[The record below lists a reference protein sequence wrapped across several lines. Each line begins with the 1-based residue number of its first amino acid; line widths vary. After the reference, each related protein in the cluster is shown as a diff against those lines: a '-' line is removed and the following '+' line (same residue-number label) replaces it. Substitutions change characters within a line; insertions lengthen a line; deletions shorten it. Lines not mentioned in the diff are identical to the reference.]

1 MQVMQQNVSAKRI
14 AQRIEEL
21 AACSTTER
29 GVTRLSFTKES
40 EMASELVSEWMR
52 EAGMTVRRDVLN
64 NLIGRYEGTKP
75 DAPALLIGSHLDS
88 VVEAGKYDGI
98 LGVISGI
105 EVVQTL
111 FEHHFRPSYPIEVI
125 GFCDEEGTR
134 FHTTLL
140 GSRALSGDFR
150 EQDLLAKDEK
160 GITLAAA
167 MKEIGLEPSQYRL
180 AARDPHTVRG
190 YIELHIEQG
199 PVLEQ
204 EMQACGAVSGIAG
217 ASRYH
222 FRVEGKAGHAGTV
235 PITMRKDA
243 LVAASEMILAIERIG
258 QKYQNLVVTVGKL
271 SVHPGASNVIPGVV
285 EGTLDIRHID
295 NQVKE
300 AALTH
305 IMEECQGIWQRR
317 GLVGEFC
324 KIMESPAVSCSD
336 KMINAIEA
344 VLVENGMKPIQI
356 VSGAGHDAMAVA
368 SITDIGMI
376 FVRCKDGVSHHPD
389 EFVTMEDM
397 GTGASILLNVVL
409 KLTT

>member
-1 MQVMQQNVSAKRI
+1 MQVMQQSVSAQRI

-21 AACSTTER
+21 AACSTTVR

-40 EMASELVSEWMR
+40 ETANELVSQWMR
-52 EAGMTVRRDVLN
+52 EAGMIVRRDELG
-64 NLIGRYEGTKP
+64 NLIGRYEGTQP

-98 LGVISGI
+98 LGVLSGI

-111 FEHHFRPSYPIEVI
+111 HEHQYRPRHPIEVI

-140 GSRALSGDFR
+140 GSKALSGDLR
-150 EQDLLAKDEK
+150 AEDLQAKDEQ
-160 GITLAAA
+160 GITVAAA
-167 MKEIGLEPSQYRL
+167 MQELGLEPSRYHL
-180 AARDPHTVRG
+180 AARDPKTILG

-217 ASRYH
+217 AARYH
-222 FRVEGKAGHAGTV
+222 FRVEGNAGHAGTV
-235 PITMRKDA
+235 PISMRKDA
-243 LVAASEMILAIERIG
+243 LVGTSEMILAMEKAA

-271 SVHPGASNVIPGVV
+271 SVAPGASNVIPGVV
-285 EGTLDIRHID
+285 EGTLDIRHIED
-295 NQVKE
+295 QTKKM
-300 AALTH
+300 ALAD
-305 IMEECQGIWQRR
+305 ILEECRRILARR
-317 GLVGEFC
+317 GLVGEFSQ
-324 KIMESPAVSCSD
+324 IMDSPAVACSQRF
-336 KMINAIEA
+336 INEIET
-344 VLVENGMKPIQI
+344 VLAESGMKPIQI

-376 FVRCKDGVSHHPD
+376 FVRCRDGVSHHPD
-389 EFVTMEDM
+389 EFVTVADM
-397 GTGASILLNVVL
+397 QAGASVLLNVVL
-409 KLTT
+409 RLT

>member
-1 MQVMQQNVSAKRI
+1 MQVMQQNVN
-14 AQRIEEL
+14 AQRIAERIEKL
-21 AACSTTER
+21 AKCSTTER

-40 EMASELVSEWMR
+40 EMANELVGRWMR
-52 EAGMTVRRDVLN
+52 EAGMTVHRDPLN
-64 NLIGRYEGTKP
+64 NLIGRYEGTQP

-88 VVEAGKYDGI
+88 VAEGGKYDGI

-111 FEHHFRPSYPIEVI
+111 FEHNFRPRYPIEVI

-150 EQDLLAKDEK
+150 EEDFQAKDEN
-160 GITLAAA
+160 GVSVAAA
-167 MKEIGLEPSQYRL
+167 MKELGLDPSQYRL
-180 AARDPHTVRG
+180 AARDPSTILG

-199 PVLEQ
+199 PVLER
-204 EMQACGAVSGIAG
+204 ENQACGAVSGIAG

-235 PITMRKDA
+235 PISMRKDA
-243 LVAASEMILAIERIG
+243 LVGTSEMIQSIEQIAS
-258 QKYQNLVVTVGKL
+258 KYQNIVATVGKL
-271 SVHPGASNVIPGVV
+271 SVYPGASNVIPGVV

-295 NQVKE
+295 DQTRE
-300 AALTH
+300 AALVH
-305 IMEECQGIWQRR
+305 IVEESKQIWQRR
-317 GLVGEFC
+317 GLVGNFS
-324 KIMESPAVSCSD
+324 KIMESPAVNCSGRFV
-336 KMINAIEA
+336 NVIES

-368 SITDIGMI
+368 SITDVGMI
-376 FVRCKDGVSHHPD
+376 FVRCKEGVSHHPD
-389 EFVTMEDM
+389 EFVTVEDM
-397 GTGASILLNVVL
+397 GTGAAILLNVVL
-409 KLTT
+409 KLIS